1 MYKDELIH
9 LHQLLEFIM
18 KFMTAEGV
26 SEDYFKKYTDTGI
39 SSQHIY
45 KTKEDH
51 EYAVLVLAGELSKV
65 LSKSYKEIPPGVSQR
80 FEKLAEKAKK
90 RHSSGAK

>member
-18 KFMTAEGV
+18 KFMVAEGV
-26 SEDYFKKYTDTGI
+26 SEDYFRKYLDTGI
-39 SSQHIY
+39 SSHHIY

-51 EYAVLVLAGELSKV
+51 EYAVLLLSSELSKV
-65 LSKSYKEIPPGVSQR
+65 LAKTYGDIPKSVALR
-80 FEKLAEKAKK
+80 FEKLAEKARE
-90 RHSSGAK
+90 RHKETR